1 MNLFPLH
8 PWNVSPE
15 EAVRIQKELAA
26 RVRVCPLKGKVR
38 LVAGCDI
45 SFNHPRT
52 GKDSGTGYA
61 AVAVFEVTKEGLA
74 PVEEATAEAPLPF
87 PYIPGLL
94 GFREIPVLA
103 AAFEKLRRAPDLI
116 LCDGQGAAH
125 PRRFGI
131 ASHLGLLLDAPTI
144 GCAKSV
150 LCGRYEAP
158 SRERGAKS
166 PLRDNGETIGMMLR
180 TREGISPVIVSVGHK
195 VTLDEACAWTLRL
208 ARRYRLP
215 EPTRRAHALANEA
228 RKSGPGFPGSR

>member
-1 MNLFPLH
+1 MKLFPLH
-8 PWNVSPE
+8 PWNVSPQ
-15 EAVRIQKELAA
+15 EAVKIQKELAA
-26 RVRVCPLKGKVR
+26 RVRAFPLEGKVR

-61 AVAVFEVTKEGLA
+61 AVAVFEVTEEGLA
-74 PVEEATAEAPLPF
+74 PVEEVTAEGPLSF
-87 PYIPGLL
+87 PYVPGLL

-103 AAFEKLRRAPDLI
+103 AAFKKLRRAPGLI

-131 ASHLGLLLDAPTI
+131 ASHLGLLLDAPTV

-150 LCGRYEAP
+150 LCGQYESP
-158 SRERGAKS
+158 PKERGGCS
-166 PLRDNGETIGMMLR
+166 SLCHEGEEIGKMLR
-180 TREGISPVIVSVGHK
+180 TREGVAPVVVSVGHR
-195 VTLDEACAWTLRL
+195 VTLDEACAWVLRL

-215 EPTRRAHALANEA
+215 EPTRRAHALSNEA
-228 RKSGPGFPGSR
+228 RKLQSV